1 MGAIGVEGEVL
12 LNAIEASWIK
22 AELDRL
28 GPAMVEKLNF
38 KKWDSIHE
46 SDNPVLVFY
55 ELK

>member
-12 LNAIEASWIK
+12 LNVIEASWVK

-28 GPAMVEKLNF
+28 TPAIIEKLNF

-55 ELK
+55 EFK